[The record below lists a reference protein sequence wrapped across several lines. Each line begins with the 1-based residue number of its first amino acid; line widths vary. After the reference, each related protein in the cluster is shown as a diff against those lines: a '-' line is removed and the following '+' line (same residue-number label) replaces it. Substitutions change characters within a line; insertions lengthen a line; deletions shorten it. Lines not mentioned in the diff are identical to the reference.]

1 MAEREAYACSR
12 EENDGGGGGE
22 DKEAGEEGG
31 DTRGFRP
38 GGGMPREHPRVDVLQ
53 PVPQGMKAW
62 RLPAAKRVGGAG
74 EFVQRQQ
81 RFTQLPVQGG
91 VEGREV
97 CVPARF
103 SIRRASPA
111 TPFLPL
117 PFWMRS
123 RCSIAIQSA

>member
-12 EENDGGGGGE
+12 EENDGGGGE

-31 DTRGFRP
+31 DTRDLSWRRDATRAP
-38 GGGMPREHPRVDVLQ
+38 ARRCAPACPA
-53 PVPQGMKAW
+53 GMKAW